1 MKVFLSVGAT
11 YSETQE
17 RFVKAFEAFLNQNE
31 CQRLTVG
38 RGNYDPRQPILQA
51 RELIEASDAVVVL
64 AFTRTLIRSAIDKPG
79 SKDEKEIKDLRYPTV
94 WNQLEAAMAF
104 GLKRPLLVI
113 VENGLTQEAMLKD
126 RQEFRAVGTALDV
139 SQLQTDEF
147 KGMFGIFKQIVAS
160 RSAEVKRSQSSPVD
174 TWTVGELLR
183 SLRPEQIWK
192 VAAAVAGILSAI
204 AVAAY
209 WVAKHT

>member
-17 RFVKAFEAFLNQNE
+17 SFVKAFEAFLSQNE

-38 RGNYDPRQPILQA
+38 RGNHDPRQPILQA

-64 AFTRTLIRSAIDKPG
+64 AFTRTLVHSAIDKPG
-79 SKDEKEIKDLRYPTV
+79 SKDEKEIRDVRYPTV

-126 RQEFRAVGTALDV
+126 RQEFRAVATALDI

-147 KGMFGIFKQIVAS
+147 KGMFSVFKQIVAS
-160 RSAEVKRSQSSPVD
+160 RSAETKSSRSSSID
-174 TWTVGELLR
+174 SWTIGELIQN
-183 SLRPEQIWK
+183 LRPDQIWK
-192 VAAAVAGILSAI
+192 IAAAVAGVLSAV

-209 WVAKHT
+209 WVAKHI